1 MAESSL
7 TPKSTLFQITKVH
20 LAKNLFQYIVISSS
34 QHVKTTSPTAV
45 LGQFTVSL
53 SKQKYI
59 CSNTEGLDAYHLKQ
73 KVSMAQLEQTCQL
86 LSNADSSVI
95 FLGK

>member
-45 LGQFTVSL
+45 LGHRSL
-53 SKQKYI
+53 FLYLSR
-59 CSNTEGLDAYHLKQ
+59 NTFVQTLKD
-73 KVSMAQLEQTCQL
+73 SMPIT
-86 LSNADSSVI
+86 
-95 FLGK
+95 